1 VELKGRVA
9 LVTGAGTRVGR
20 VIALA
25 LGRAGMSVAVHYAGS
40 EKGARATAA
49 DIMRGGSE
57 ARTLPGD
64 LVDPATGPR
73 LIEHTVK
80 VFGSLDVLVNSAAVM
95 LRTPVGE
102 VLVEDWDAMFALN
115 LRAPFFLCQ
124 AAARVMGERGGAIV
138 NIADLA
144 AFETWRGYVPHS
156 ITKAGILQMTRG
168 LAHALAPKIRV
179 NAIAPGAVL
188 LPEGP
193 NQDLAEKLIATTP
206 LGRIGTPEDVAQA
219 VLYLLAADYVTGETL
234 IVDGGRHVRI

>member
-25 LGRAGMSVAVHYAGS
+25 LGRAGMSVGVHYAGS

-49 DIMRGGSE
+49 EIMRGGSD

-73 LIEHTVK
+73 LVEHAVK

-115 LRAPFFLCQ
+115 LRAPFFLSQ

-144 AFETWRGYVPHS
+144 AFETWRGYVPHA
-156 ITKAGILQMTRG
+156 ITKAGVVQMTRG

-188 LPEGP
+188 LPEGS
-193 NQDLAEKLIATTP
+193 NQDFADKLIATTP

-219 VLYLLAADYVTGETL
+219 VLYLLGADYVTGETL

>member
-1 VELKGRVA
+1 MELDGRVA

-25 LGRAGMSVAVHYAGS
+25 LGKAGMRVGVHYAGS
-40 EKGARATAA
+40 EKGARLTADEIIA
-49 DIMRGGSE
+49 GGSD

-64 LVDPATGPR
+64 LTDPATGPR
-73 LIEHTVK
+73 LIEHANK
-80 VFGSLDVLVNSAAVM
+80 VFGCLDVLVNSAAVM

-124 AAARVMGERGGAIV
+124 SAARIMEKKGGVIV

-144 AFETWRGYVPHS
+144 AFEAWRNYIPHS
-156 ITKAGILQMTRG
+156 ITKAGIVQMTRG
-168 LAHALAPKIRV
+168 LAHALGPKIRV

-188 LPEGP
+188 LPEGWTP
-193 NQDLAEKLIATTP
+193 ELADKLVSTTP
-206 LGRIGTPEDVAQA
+206 LGRIGSPDDVAQA
-219 VLYLLAADYVTGETL
+219 VLYLLSADYVTGETI